1 MKLNFFFDI
10 DGTLLPFE
18 KSIPES
24 AAKAILD
31 AKSKGHRLFLSTGR
45 APFEVTDE
53 LLNLPFDG
61 GVYSAGADILFG
73 DRQVFKAQADEK
85 QRRIFLD
92 VAKKYNLLWLIQ
104 GRANTFVT
112 EKALDYYFDLS
123 RKANS
128 AVKLRNLKIV
138 ESYPDDEPMTKFY
151 IMSEEGKILEARKA
165 LEGPFSSVNN
175 TTGLPEENAAELML
189 AGMTKASGIKRLMSY
204 LGEGLEST
212 VGIGDGENDLDMIQV
227 CRLGIAMGNSC
238 RELKENADYIT
249 DDVNSDGL
257 AKAISYAIINIGGEI

>member
-1 MKLNFFFDI
+1 
-10 DGTLLPFE
+10 
-18 KSIPES
+18 
-24 AAKAILD
+24 
-31 AKSKGHRLFLSTGR
+31 
-45 APFEVTDE
+45 
-53 LLNLPFDG
+53 
-61 GVYSAGADILFG
+61 
-73 DRQVFKAQADEK
+73 
-85 QRRIFLD
+85 
-92 VAKKYNLLWLIQ
+92 
-104 GRANTFVT
+104 
-112 EKALDYYFDLS
+112 
-123 RKANS
+123 
-128 AVKLRNLKIV
+128 
-138 ESYPDDEPMTKFY
+138 MTKFY

-212 VGIGDGENDLDMIQV
+212 VGIGDGENDLDMIRV

-238 RELKENADYIT
+238 KVLKDNADYIT